1 MDLSKQV
8 YVDLFDKY
16 YLALVKYASSF
27 VGTDNAED
35 IVQDAFVELW
45 ERRKEIEVGE
55 HISSLLY
62 RFVYTKS
69 INRLKHIAVINKYSS
84 AKIEVYNEKLKYFS
98 PENIDVW
105 KNIENAELK
114 EKIDSAIDTL
124 PPQSKSVFKLSYIYG
139 LKNKEIAETL
149 AISLRTVEA
158 HLYQSR
164 KLLKQRLSYL
174 LRLVLVLCFF
184 N

>member
-1 MDLSKQV
+1 MNLSKQI
-8 YVDLFDKY
+8 YIDLFDKY

-27 VGTDNAED
+27 VDKDNAED

-45 ERRKEIEVGE
+45 ERKEEVEAGDY
-55 HISSLLY
+55 ISSFLY
-62 RFVYTKS
+62 RSVYTKS
-69 INRLKHIAVINKYSS
+69 INKLKHIAVVNKYST
-84 AKIEVYNEKLKYFS
+84 AKIEIYNEKLKYLS
-98 PENIDVW
+98 PENIDVL
-105 KNIENAELK
+105 KYIENKELK
-114 EKIDSAIDTL
+114 EKIESAIDTL
-124 PPQSKSVFKLSYIYG
+124 PPQSKSVFRLSYIYG

-164 KLLKQRLSYL
+164 KLLKQKL
-174 LRLVLVLCFF
+174 LHLLKLLLILHFF